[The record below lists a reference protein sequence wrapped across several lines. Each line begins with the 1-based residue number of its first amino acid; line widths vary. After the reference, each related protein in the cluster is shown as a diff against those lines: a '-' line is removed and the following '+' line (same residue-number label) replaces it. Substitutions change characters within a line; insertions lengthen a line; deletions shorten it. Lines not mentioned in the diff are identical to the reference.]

1 MSSENTSLQSIVD
14 DLRRSAKEVEI
25 ESNDSMDSEVSNE
38 PQNPTHVDRIE
49 EARTNETVETYNAR
63 KEIRKSVG
71 RIGVALIYAAGAAA
85 MVIMAVYLCCLVA
98 SPFYPQALEIE
109 KNFEP
114 LFDKIVHTAPWV
126 LLFIFGDARK
136 LSKLIGNNND

>member
-1 MSSENTSLQSIVD
+1 MSVENNSLQTIID
-14 DLRRSAKEVEI
+14 NLRQSAEEI
-25 ESNDSMDSEVSNE
+25 ETKSNGNSKHEASE

-49 EARTNETVETYNAR
+49 EAKANETVETYNAR

-71 RIGVALIYAAGAAA
+71 RIGVTLVYAAGVGTI
-85 MVIMAVYLCCLVA
+85 VILAVYLCCLVA
-98 SPFYPQALEIE
+98 SPFYPQAVEIE

-114 LFDKIVHTAPWV
+114 LFEKIVQTVPWI

>member
-1 MSSENTSLQSIVD
+1 MIVN
-14 DLRRSAKEVEI
+14 DLRRSAEEVKTK
-25 ESNDSMDSEVSNE
+25 SNSSLENEPSDE

-49 EARTNETVETYNAR
+49 EAKTNETVETYNAR

-71 RIGVALIYAAGAAA
+71 RIGVALIYAAGIAA

-136 LSKLIGNNND
+136 LSKLIGNNNE